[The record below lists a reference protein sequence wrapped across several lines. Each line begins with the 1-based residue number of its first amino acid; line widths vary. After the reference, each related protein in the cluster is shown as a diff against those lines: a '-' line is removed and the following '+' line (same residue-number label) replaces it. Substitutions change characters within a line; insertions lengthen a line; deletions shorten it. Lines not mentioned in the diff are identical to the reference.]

1 MNKIHNKNHLIYF
14 FKETILIVFY
24 MSINIYVYLNIEILY
39 LEIKKYL
46 KENVKC
52 YKSGYLIYILNFKV

>member
-1 MNKIHNKNHLIYF
+1 
-14 FKETILIVFY
+14 

-52 YKSGYLIYILNFKV
+52 YKSGYLIYTLNFKV